1 MKKIVLYLLVLLS
14 VSVFA
19 DGNQVSKK
27 EMYYRARDVLRESLE
42 GGDMAR
48 AGEAFDYLKANV
60 ENGAP
65 LNHFEEYLI
74 YSEMGRYDE
83 AIAKYATLRRIILD
97 SNYVSNIDTRISVED
112 YLNNYLYR
120 GLEPFTKDVMDS
132 LNNRVQQSNASDENK
147 GLFAALL
154 YGDQVVSV
162 RVLSFGDRSYVFR
175 VINDTTCAEIFLRN
189 ATDFVQ
195 KYPNS
200 EHAKYLN
207 DQTIPFVQNYM
218 DKQREFRA
226 NPLKHKFYT
235 GGFGAYYS
243 KWWGGITGDATD
255 YISMDMGSY
264 MLELELQFW
273 RVNLGAFV
281 AYGIEGERKYRTDLD
296 SHDSFDDDEG
306 YSIGFTLGFDAFDSK
321 YVKVVPFIGIGA
333 TTIDAL
339 EIDAHNH
346 FLLGT
351 NVDLRLWTSK
361 ASRRDSPIASVQV
374 RLKYMAKFSS
384 YSDTYWNVEQIYD
397 DETGYFIE
405 SEKHQFTASGD
416 YVNHAFS
423 IGLGLYWW

>member
-1 MKKIVLYLLVLLS
+1 MLLALVALT
-14 VSVFA
+14 FA
-19 DGNQVSKK
+19 EETQVSKK
-27 EMYYRARDVLRESLE
+27 EMYYRARDVLKESLE
-42 GGDMAR
+42 SGDMAR

-162 RVLSFGDRSYVFR
+162 RVRSFGDRSYVFR

-226 NPLKHKFYT
+226 NPLKYKFYT

-255 YISMDMGSY
+255 YISMDMDSY

-281 AYGIEGERKYRTDLD
+281 AYGIEGKRKYRRDLFYQGSD
-296 SHDSFDDDEG
+296 YDDG
-306 YSIGFTLGFDAFDSK
+306 YSIGFTAGFDAFDSK